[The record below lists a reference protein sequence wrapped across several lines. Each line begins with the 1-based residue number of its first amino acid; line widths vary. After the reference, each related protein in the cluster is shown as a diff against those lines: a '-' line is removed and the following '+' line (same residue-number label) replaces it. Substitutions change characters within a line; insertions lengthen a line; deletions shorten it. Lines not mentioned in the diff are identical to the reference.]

1 MIVTLT
7 LNPAIDKTVVIPGF
21 RAGAVNRIQTLRTD
35 VGGKG
40 VNVSKCLKKL
50 GCASLSVALWGGS
63 TGKHA
68 MEALKA
74 MGITPLTVGVEG
86 DTRTNLKIVDP
97 EQGENTDINE
107 PGPAIGRRQLED
119 LVDLL
124 DRTVGEGDLLVISGS
139 IPKSVDTG
147 IYRDLVRRYR
157 DQGASV
163 YLDADGEAFLSGV
176 QAAPDLVKPN
186 QEELGRWAGKALET
200 REDILEAA
208 RKLMALGVKEVVVS
222 MGGDGALFIGRDRV
236 FHSPGLKVPVQ
247 STVGAGDSMVAALA
261 YGQEKGLKADQRA
274 KLAIAMGAASVMC
287 TGTQPPEPDVIE
299 KLYHQVILEEV

>member
-157 DQGASV
+157 D
-163 YLDADGEAFLSGV
+163 
-176 QAAPDLVKPN
+176 
-186 QEELGRWAGKALET
+186 
-200 REDILEAA
+200 
-208 RKLMALGVKEVVVS
+208 
-222 MGGDGALFIGRDRV
+222 
-236 FHSPGLKVPVQ
+236 
-247 STVGAGDSMVAALA
+247 
-261 YGQEKGLKADQRA
+261 
-274 KLAIAMGAASVMC
+274 
-287 TGTQPPEPDVIE
+287 
-299 KLYHQVILEEV
+299 